1 MEVSNTKPNTEEGF
15 NWEADTWSV
24 LKTMMTQPKFLIQH
38 QINSIN
44 YFLESGLA
52 NIVEQ
57 WNPIILNY
65 DWVANQQF
73 FRLNPSSKYIELI
86 EENYWREYKD
96 NTDILKF
103 YKKYINTAKSSTVK
117 KLDLNQQLK
126 VNEDKDTKLQKE
138 FEEFLEK
145 ELEFRIIENI
155 NTHRYDLEIEIK
167 DHSLSPPNMF
177 NQNGSQRPMYPNE
190 ARLKSATYQ
199 GDLYAKVVF
208 TCRERFG
215 EGLKSVKEF
224 PKQTLNKVKLGRL
237 PIMLGS
243 RACILSNGTN
253 LQRKQYEEC
262 AYDEGGYFIINGSEK
277 VLISQERQAENKA
290 YVFKNPKSQA
300 KYSHDC
306 EVKSLPARKVQTPK
320 SIHVKLTSKETI
332 YGKNIKVT
340 LPHIKQD
347 VPLFIMFK
355 VLGITADED
364 IVRYILYNVPED
376 NWREY
381 TECLRASLEEAST
394 IKTQQEA
401 KDYLTKNVNMMGYHR
416 DKDERDRRLTYLNDI
431 IRNDFLPHL
440 GDNPV
445 KKAYY
450 LGYMVKKLL
459 DVYLNKREQD
469 DRDSY
474 GNKRIDTAGVLM
486 GGVFRQY
493 YTKMIKDMKTAI
505 NKEFS
510 SGSWRATN
518 DFSQI
523 LNNSNISKL
532 IKNTTIT
539 TGLKFALATGN
550 WGLKNNMNKQ
560 GIAQV
565 LSRLTFN
572 SGLSHLRRLNTPME
586 KTSKLVPPRKL
597 HGTQIYYICPAETPE
612 GGGVGLVKNLALS
625 ANITNYSDIQP
636 IRDYLEMMGV
646 KKIADCEPNEI
657 TNYVMIFTNGDWE
670 YVTDKPLKIIDELKK
685 LRRQGIIHIHT
696 SIVWK
701 MEENA
706 IEIYTDAGRCTRPLY
721 RVEDN
726 QLVINK
732 KIIEKIEKS
741 EYSWNNLLTGTLDT
755 ENLSGGEA
763 VIEYID
769 PQEMENCM
777 VAITGDKLKPEL
789 LDSKVIK
796 YKYTHCEIHPA
807 LITGAVA
814 SIIPFCD
821 HNQSPRNC
829 YQCLA
834 HYEKVLMADG
844 QWKQIKDI
852 MIGDEVISFN
862 PETFELE
869 STKVI
874 NHYVRETENSMHEIE
889 TYGGRKLHCTGNHPF
904 ITPSGWRECDKLDI
918 ENDVIGIYDSN
929 NKNEPVC
936 HKVNDQIYFT
946 KIKSIKPIEKVLISD
961 ITTESENHSFVTTN
975 GFMVHNSSMGKQAIG
990 MFATNF
996 LHRMDTL
1003 AHVLCYP
1010 QKPLTNSRIMDYL
1023 PSNELPSGI
1032 NCVVA
1037 IASYSGFNQDDSI
1050 MMNKSAIERGL
1061 FNSYS
1066 YHTFKDE
1073 EKKRTT
1079 SNSKMK
1085 EKFCRPEEGTLGTK
1099 GKNYNKIDEDGIPI
1113 ENMRVGENDVIIGK
1127 VHPIKAGKDNSYM
1140 NKDCSTVVKTSEGGF
1155 IDKTIV
1161 SRNGDGYKF
1170 VKVRIRELRRPTVGD
1185 KHACYTPDHDV
1196 LTIDGWKP
1204 ISEITVNEKVATLVN
1219 DRLVYQNPVEVM
1231 KYTDNTEIMGIIS
1244 NDCKKLLRI
1253 TLNHRVF
1260 YSYNNQDYISTA
1272 LEMLT
1277 NCLGQKVKMY
1287 GKSNEK
1293 DKIETYEIDIILNKN
1308 IRIYH
1313 NYEPVYCCRVPEGEG
1328 LIYIRNGNNEVWCG
1342 NSRHG

>member
-1 MEVSNTKPNTEEGF
+1 MEVSNPNEITDIGF
-15 NWEADTWSV
+15 SWEKDTWSV
-24 LKTMMTQPKFLIQH
+24 LQTMMTQPKFLIQH
-38 QINSIN
+38 QINSFN
-44 YFLESGLA
+44 YFLDSGLA

-73 FRLNPSSKYIELI
+73 YRLKETSKYLNLI
-86 EENYWREYKD
+86 EENTWREYKD

-103 YKKYINTAKSSTVK
+103 YRKYINNSKQPTVK

-126 VNEDKDTKLQKE
+126 ANEDKDTKLQKD
-138 FEEFLEK
+138 FEEFLEN

-199 GDLYAKVVF
+199 GDLFCKVIF

-215 EGLKSVKEF
+215 EGLKKIREF
-224 PKQTLNKVKLGRL
+224 PKQTLTKVKLGRL

-243 RACILSNGTN
+243 RACILSNISN
-253 LQRKQYEEC
+253 LQRRQYEEC

-320 SIHVKLTSKETI
+320 SIHVKLTTKETI

-355 VLGITADED
+355 VLGITADEE

-401 KDYLTKNVNMMGYHR
+401 KDYLTRNVNMMGYHR

-440 GDNPV
+440 GDHPI
-445 KKAYY
+445 KKAYF

-459 DVYLNKREQD
+459 DVYLNKSEAD

-523 LNNSNISKL
+523 LNSSNISKL

-636 IRDYLEMMGV
+636 IKDYLETMGV
-646 KKIADCEPNEI
+646 KKIAECTPNDI
-657 TNYVMIFTNGDWE
+657 ADNVMIFTNGDWE
-670 YVTDKPLKIIDELKK
+670 YVTDKPMSIVAELKK

-696 SIVWK
+696 SIVWR

-732 KIIEKIEKS
+732 KIIEKIEKN

-769 PQEMENCM
+769 PQEMDNCM
-777 VAITGDKLKPEL
+777 VAITGDKLNPEVL
-789 LDSKVIK
+789 NSKVIK
-796 YKYTHCEIHPA
+796 YHYTHCEIHPA

-829 YQCLA
+829 YQ
-834 HYEKVLMADG
+834 
-844 QWKQIKDI
+844 
-852 MIGDEVISFN
+852 
-862 PETFELE
+862 
-869 STKVI
+869 
-874 NHYVRETENSMHEIE
+874 
-889 TYGGRKLHCTGNHPF
+889 
-904 ITPSGWRECDKLDI
+904 
-918 ENDVIGIYDSN
+918 
-929 NKNEPVC
+929 
-936 HKVNDQIYFT
+936 
-946 KIKSIKPIEKVLISD
+946 
-961 ITTESENHSFVTTN
+961 
-975 GFMVHNSSMGKQAIG
+975 SSMGKQAIG

-1099 GKNYNKIDEDGIPI
+1099 GKNYSKIDEDGIPI

-1127 VHPIKAGKDNSYM
+1127 VHPIKAGKDNNYM

-1170 VKVRIRELRRPTVGD
+1170 VKVRIRELRRPTIGD
-1185 KHACYTPDHDV
+1185 KHACYTGDHDV
-1196 LTIDGWKP
+1196 LTLNGWKP
-1204 ISEITVNEKVATLVN
+1204 VSEITIEDEVASLVN
-1219 DRLVYQNPVEVM
+1219 GKLVYQNPVEVM
-1231 KYTDNTEIMGIIS
+1231 EYHTNNEIMELYS
-1244 NDCKKLLRI
+1244 ENNSEPVLKI
-1253 TLNHRVF
+1253 TLNHRV
-1260 YSYNNQDYISTA
+1260 YYNYEGKDYISTA

-1277 NCLGQKVKMY
+1277 SLFGSTVSMYMKTENNVKEKLYDIDLRFGY
-1287 GKSNEK
+1287 GVRLYHSN
-1293 DKIETYEIDIILNKN
+1293 
-1308 IRIYH
+1308 
-1313 NYEPVYCCRVPEGEG
+1313 EPVYCCRVPEGEG
-1328 LIYIRNGNNEVWCG
+1328 LIYVRCGNNDVWCG